1 MNHHANYTD
10 VASNTVT
17 GADTASSVIG
27 AATAPS
33 SSVIGGA
40 TQSLSSSASSASKLT
55 KSIELLNY
63 SGMGDLTVTKPYKR
77 EPLHRF
83 VEYVITNI

>member
-17 GADTASSVIG
+17 GADTA
-27 AATAPS
+27 